1 MGETL
6 KSEFWHERWKKG
18 QTGFHNAEVNARLIE
33 HWPEIGAPQDAP
45 VFVPLCGK
53 SLDLHWLKERG
64 HPVVGVE
71 LSAIAVGEFFA
82 DSKIS
87 PTRTQSGALE
97 RFSADHFDIYCGDLF
112 DLGAE
117 ELASARACYDRGS
130 IVALPPE
137 LRVRYAEHLTKILP
151 REMTILMLT
160 LEYDQSKMSGPPH
173 SVPPEEIE
181 RLFGAAFEVD
191 TLWSSDWVDASPRF
205 QARGL
210 ETRRDHVLRLRR
222 GMAESRSR

>member
-1 MGETL
+1 L
-6 KSEFWHERWKKG
+6 KSEFWHDRWKKG

-33 HWPEIGAPQDAP
+33 YWSELGTPQNAP

-53 SLDLHWLKERG
+53 SLDLNWLKERG

-71 LSAIAVGEFFA
+71 LSPIAVDDFFT
-82 DSKIS
+82 DSEIS
-87 PTRTQSGALE
+87 PTRSPSGPLE
-97 RFSADHFDIYCGDLF
+97 LYSADHFEIYRGDFF
-112 DLGAE
+112 DLGPAE
-117 ELASARACYDRGS
+117 VASTRACYDRGS

-151 REMTILMLT
+151 REMTILL
-160 LEYDQSKMSGPPH
+160 LIVEYDQSKMSGPPH

-181 RLFGAAFEVD
+181 RLFSPAFEIK
-191 TLWSSDWVDASPRF
+191 TLSSSDWVEASPRF

-210 ETRRDHVLRLRR
+210 ETLREHVLRLRR
-222 GMAESRSR
+222 GMKEGLSR